1 MVKKSFFS
9 ITWGSLPFDS
19 WLRIVFVDPTEC
31 VTMNIPMNSGGKGGQ
46 YVSYRAYWVN
56 KYIPKGKI
64 FDMVFPLRLFK
75 RVLLSVPPKLRQGDK
90 QIEFEFRK
98 VKKEQGY
105 GSSLEIRN
113 WRLL

>member
-9 ITWGSLPFDS
+9 ITFGSLPFDS

-31 VTMNIPMNSGGKGGQ
+31 VTMNIPTTTRGKGGQ
-46 YVSYRAYWVN
+46 YVSYKAWWVN
-56 KYIPKGKI
+56 KHIEKGKI
-64 FDMVFPLRLFK
+64 FDFVMPYKLFK
-75 RVLLSVPPKLRQGDK
+75 RVLVHIPPKLRQGDPVK
-90 QIEFEFRK
+90 FEFRK

-105 GSSLEIRN
+105 GSRLEIRN